1 MIDFGLLPPEINS
14 TRMYSGAGASP
25 LLAAATAWTELAAG
39 LTEAATGYAAAI
51 SGLAGVWR
59 GPSAIAMTTAATR
72 YQSWLT
78 TTAAQADRTAAQA
91 MAAAGAYETA
101 FAATVPPAL
110 IATNRLQLAVA
121 VSTNFLGV
129 NSGLIAALEA
139 HYAEMWAQDAA
150 AMLGYQASSAQATS
164 LQPFTPAPQV
174 AAQVKP
180 TPAASFTSPGTVQ
193 SILSGTGPLSN
204 STTLGQYLQA
214 FMSSG
219 PWQIP
224 FEVLALLT
232 PLWGTNSS
240 ARSAGCCETP
250 PATQYATQPETS
262 PGITPENTPPITAAT
277 AVGRSLGPLRVPPTW
292 AARPNSM
299 QTVPLESTPR
309 VLAVEGPD
317 AAIPALPFM
326 PVAAGRPE
334 AKAEAQPDY
343 RIRAPFVMPRPP
355 SGG

>member
-1 MIDFGLLPPEINS
+1 
-14 TRMYSGAGASP
+14 
-25 LLAAATAWTELAAG
+25 
-39 LTEAATGYAAAI
+39 
-51 SGLAGVWR
+51 
-59 GPSAIAMTTAATR
+59 
-72 YQSWLT
+72 
-78 TTAAQADRTAAQA
+78 

-110 IATNRLQLAVA
+110 IATNRLQLAVL
-121 VSTNFLGV
+121 VSTNFLGI
-129 NSGLIAALEA
+129 NTPAIMATEA
-139 HYAEMWAQDAA
+139 HYLEMWAQDAA
-150 AMLGYQASSAQATS
+150 AMLGYQASSAQAST
-164 LQPFTPAPQV
+164 LQPFQPAPQV
-174 AAQVKP
+174 A
-180 TPAASFTSPGTVQ
+180 TPLAAAAPNIGTGTVQ
-193 SILSGTGPLSN
+193 SILSGSGPLSN

-250 PATQYATQPETS
+250 PATQYATQPETP
-262 PGITPENTPPITAAT
+262 PGITPETTPPITAAT

-292 AARPNSM
+292 ATRPNSM
-299 QTVPLESTPR
+299 QTAPLESTPR